1 LTVDVA
7 RVPGAAFTQATKAL
21 EKAGVTEILEDLW
34 IDENNRPVKVSN
46 WFTLN
51 GQVVTSA
58 FTMSRVN
65 QRVTIA
71 VPPASQLVPSVSRA
85 RLPLASQVGVSVCNP
100 APPAT
105 ASAAALAYWRAI
117 DAAWPARP
125 EG

>member
-1 LTVDVA
+1 VSPSP
-7 RVPGAAFTQATKAL
+7 RPGAAAGQWRDRNPLLVDGRRREGSRRSLHASDESV

-71 VPPASQLVPSVSRA
+71 VPPQ
-85 RLPLASQVGVSVCNP
+85 
-100 APPAT
+100 
-105 ASAAALAYWRAI
+105 
-117 DAAWPARP
+117 PARA
-125 EG
+125 